1 MARLMRAC
9 RRCHCRNGATTR
21 QGAGCFRCA
30 SRRKPTSPHTL
41 PLRSG
46 GITMAIV
53 FDAFGIY
60 EYDLDED
67 EENGYN
73 CCCET
78 CLQNHPERD
87 ALYNDSQYYGEED
100 DADSD

>member
-1 MARLMRAC
+1 
-9 RRCHCRNGATTR
+9 
-21 QGAGCFRCA
+21 
-30 SRRKPTSPHTL
+30 
-41 PLRSG
+41 
-46 GITMAIV
+46 MAIV

-67 EENGYN
+67 EEHGYN